1 MPPIPSFA
9 NRTDSTFLKARK
21 AGTRNPLLRHIE
33 TYENS
38 CLVLQQSVLQ
48 VLERGQKQED
58 LEHEIHDLQ
67 ASGRLSRVSWVD
79 VWGDGDVLVVMVNAT
94 NWGMVQDH
102 HVRLS
107 GKTIPNHGKVSWLAS
122 IGMEYQLFY
131 IIIEWECETM
141 KWSLWPWKTHKNFQ
155 SYTGSR
161 TKPKV
166 SELLE

>member
-1 MPPIPSFA
+1 MNVTPVPWEWDHLKRFVFRKMPPIPSFA

-79 VWGDGDVLVVMVNAT
+79 VWGDGDVLVMMVNAT

-122 IGMEYQLFY
+122 IGMEYQLSNCF
-131 IIIEWECETM
+131 I
-141 KWSLWPWKTHKNFQ
+141 L
-155 SYTGSR
+155 
-161 TKPKV
+161 
-166 SELLE
+166 